1 MPVADKEMR
10 KQYNKEYYQN
20 NKEKFNNNTPKC
32 EYNRQKSRC
41 KECGGS
47 EICEHNRVRGRCKDC
62 GGASFCEHN
71 RRRNT
76 CKDCGGGC
84 ICQHH
89 KIRSKCIECGGGS
102 ICEHDME
109 KRRCKKCNFH
119 SYLVNL
125 QRYHLWRCLQHS
137 NIERT
142 KPSIEY
148 LGCDATYFKKY
159 IESKFI
165 EGMSWDNIH
174 LDHIKPIKEFNL
186 DDNIELLKC
195 CHYSNFQPLLEYDN
209 KLKSNKWS
217 KEDNKFWLK
226 NITDK
231 EYIPLY
237 IPK

>member
-1 MPVADKEMR
+1 MALDDGVNGIF
-10 KQYNKEYYQN
+10 YLSLV
-20 NKEKFNNNTPKC
+20 TLLC
-32 EYNRQKSRC
+32 TSI
-41 KECGGS
+41 S
-47 EICEHNRVRGRCKDC
+47 L
-62 GGASFCEHN
+62 S
-71 RRRNT
+71 
-76 CKDCGGGC
+76 
-84 ICQHH
+84 
-89 KIRSKCIECGGGS
+89 IRYCYKSKCIECGGGS
-102 ICEHDME
+102 ICEHDIE
-109 KRRCKKCNFH
+109 KGRCKKCNFH

-217 KEDNKFWLK
+217 KEDNALAQALR
-226 NITDK
+226 
-231 EYIPLY
+231 IP
-237 IPK
+237 I